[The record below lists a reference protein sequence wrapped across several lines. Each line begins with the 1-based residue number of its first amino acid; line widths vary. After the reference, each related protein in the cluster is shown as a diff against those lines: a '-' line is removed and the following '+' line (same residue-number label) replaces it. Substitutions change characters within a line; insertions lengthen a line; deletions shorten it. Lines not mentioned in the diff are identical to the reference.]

1 MRRYRPWD
9 GRTGGIVSA
18 RTLTKKIGVVTVT
31 FNAGGF
37 LQPFVDCC
45 LAQTFRDFELLV
57 IDNASSD
64 NTLELLSAAADPRL
78 SLIRNEHNVG
88 YAAACNQGIRHF
100 LECGVNDILFINNDT
115 EFGPEL
121 FGALR
126 ALRARH
132 NADAITPRI
141 GYAEDPEINW
151 YAGGRFTFWKGFQ
164 GEHLGHGEKYDP
176 TDTEPRWTPVA
187 PGCCV
192 MFAAATLERIGFF
205 DEKYFVY
212 FEDTDYFLRMKRAGL
227 RLLYAPEVSIAHK
240 ISLSTGGSQSDF
252 SIRHYQRNQMYL
264 LRKHFGL
271 MVSVF
276 QAVPIV
282 LKATTRLLACQDTIR
297 QYGLRLSAIGEGFRM
312 SVRSAPYA
320 EQYFSRKRSAK
331 ADS

>member
-1 MRRYRPWD
+1 M
-9 GRTGGIVSA
+9 SA
-18 RTLTKKIGVVTVT
+18 QKIGVVTVT
-31 FNAGGF
+31 FNAGSF

-45 LAQTFRDFELLV
+45 LAQTFEDFELLV

-64 NTLELLSAAADPRL
+64 NTLEVLSATVDPRL
-78 SLIRNEHNVG
+78 SLIRNERNVG

-100 LECGVNDILFINNDT
+100 LERGVSDILFINNDT

-141 GYAEDPEINW
+141 GYAEDPAINW

-164 GEHLGHGEKYDP
+164 GEHLGEGEKHDP

-192 MFAAATLERIGFF
+192 LFAAATFERIGFF
-205 DEKYFVY
+205 DESYFVY
-212 FEDTDYFLRMKRAGL
+212 FEDTDFFLRMKHAGL
-227 RLLYAPEVSIAHK
+227 RLLYAPGLSIAHK

-252 SIRHYQRNQMYL
+252 SIRYYQRNQIYF
-264 LRKHFGL
+264 LRKHFGW
-271 MVSVF
+271 
-276 QAVPIV
+276 AVLSAQVALIFF
-282 LKATTRLLACQDTIR
+282 KATGRFLARRDTAR
-297 QYGLRLSAIGEGFRM
+297 QYGFRLSSMGQGLRM
-312 SVRSAPYA
+312 PLRV
-320 EQYFSRKRSAK
+320 
-331 ADS
+331 DC